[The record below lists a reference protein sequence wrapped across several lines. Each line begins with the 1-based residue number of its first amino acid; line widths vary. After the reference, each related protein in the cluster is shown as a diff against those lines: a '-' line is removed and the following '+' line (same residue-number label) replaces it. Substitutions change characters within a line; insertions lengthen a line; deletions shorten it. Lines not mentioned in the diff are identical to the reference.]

1 MQRRYTS
8 RQRVTLLVA
17 MLFAAAALFLLSVSR
32 PGLPM
37 DIGVARTDRIP
48 ATLTIATLNLW
59 HDYPRYSRQHER
71 LEAVLEAL
79 HDLSPDL
86 LCLQEAS
93 RTPVVDHAAAALA
106 NGLEMTG
113 VVARAN
119 GNRNLIRFEE
129 GEAVLARG
137 GLADSAALELR
148 PRTGFFE
155 HRLALW
161 ATVET
166 EAGPVVVFSTHLTN
180 QGGAVNA
187 AQMGSLVELVER
199 RRHGLPAV
207 VAGDF
212 NADETTP
219 QIAALPVHWHDAGR
233 NIGRETQLTA
243 PIPTSPDSGR
253 RIDYIFLVEGDST
266 RWEVLDAGTF
276 GGEALSDHLG
286 VWVRV
291 SLAVANE

>member
-1 MQRRYTS
+1 MQRCHTS
-8 RQRVTLLVA
+8 RQRAALPVA
-17 MLFAAAALFLLSVSR
+17 MLLAATALSLLSVSR
-32 PGLPM
+32 PGLPREF
-37 DIGVARTDRIP
+37 GVARTDRIP

-59 HDYPRYSRQHER
+59 HDYPHYSRQQER
-71 LEAVLEAL
+71 LETALEAL
-79 HDLSPDL
+79 HSFSPDL

-106 NGLEMTG
+106 SGLEMTG
-113 VVARAN
+113 VYARAN

-129 GEAVLARG
+129 GEAVLAQG
-137 GLADSAALELR
+137 ALVGSAALELR
-148 PRTGFFE
+148 PRAGFFE

-180 QGGAVNA
+180 QGGAINA

-199 RRHGLPAV
+199 ERHGLPAI

-219 QIAALPVHWHDAGR
+219 QIAALPAHWHDAGLFA
-233 NIGRETQLTA
+233 GREAQLDT
-243 PIPTSPDSGR
+243 PSPTSLDSGR
-253 RIDYIFLVEGDST
+253 RIDYIFLVEGDSAD
-266 RWEVLDAGTF
+266 WGVLDAGTF

-291 SLAVANE
+291 NLTVANE